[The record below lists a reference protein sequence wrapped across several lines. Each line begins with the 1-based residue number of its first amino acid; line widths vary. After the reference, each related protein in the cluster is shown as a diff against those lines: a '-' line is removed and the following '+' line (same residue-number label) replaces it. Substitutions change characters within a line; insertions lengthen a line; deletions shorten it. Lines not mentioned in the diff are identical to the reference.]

1 MLDLFGT
8 PESNVK
14 GMQRATTQKRWTVS
28 SEAGKAAGV
37 PLALFV
43 ALAASA
49 WHIAKPTDLD
59 QSIYDHIGANGS
71 GAVFHVA
78 QVISY
83 TASPLGGMLLVFVA
97 AALVWWKWRDVVA
110 TFATLIAPAI
120 SAVLQR
126 VAKDIIK
133 RPRPPF
139 TARLT
144 GQSGFGFPSGHAAG
158 IGALVT
164 VLSLLILAKRIS
176 VKQPSATIGVLALFG
191 VLIGFTRLLVGAHY
205 FTDAAAGLAL
215 GAAIACLVTAAIP
228 RLDRM
233 YRRVAHRPGDA
244 MRPADHPAVRSK
256 QTMP

>member
-1 MLDLFGT
+1 M
-8 PESNVK
+8 E
-14 GMQRATTQKRWTVS
+14 RATTPKRWTVS

-49 WHIAKPTDLD
+49 WHLAKPTDLD
-59 QSIYDHIGANGS
+59 QGIYDRIGTDGT

-78 QVISY
+78 KTISY
-83 TASPLGGMLLVFVA
+83 TASPLGGMLLVIA
-97 AALVWWKWRDVVA
+97 AAAFVWWRKRDVVA
-110 TFATLIAPAI
+110 TFATLLAPGIA
-120 SAVLQR
+120 AVLQR
-126 VAKDIIK
+126 VAKDFIR

-139 TARLT
+139 TASLT

-158 IGALVT
+158 IGALAT
-164 VLSLLILAKRIS
+164 VLSLLILAKRLS
-176 VKQPSATIGVLALFG
+176 VKQPGATITVLALFG
-191 VLIGFTRLLVGAHY
+191 VLVAFARLLVGAHY

-215 GAAIACLVTAAIP
+215 GSAIACLVTAVIP
-228 RLDRM
+228 RFDRL
-233 YRRVAHRPGDA
+233 YRRFARRSPEA

>member
-1 MLDLFGT
+1 MD
-8 PESNVK
+8 K
-14 GMQRATTQKRWTVS
+14 ATTPKRWTVS

-49 WHIAKPTDLD
+49 WHLTKPTDLD
-59 QSIYDHIGANGS
+59 QNIYDRIGANGN
-71 GAVFHVA
+71 GGVFHVA
-78 QVISY
+78 KVISY
-83 TASPLGGMLLVFVA
+83 TASPLGGMLLVVAVA
-97 AALVWWKWRDVVA
+97 AFVWWNKRDVVA
-110 TFATLIAPAI
+110 TFATMIAPGIA
-120 SAVLQR
+120 AVAQR
-126 VAKDIIK
+126 VAKEFIK

-158 IGALVT
+158 VGALVT
-164 VLSLLILAKRIS
+164 VLSLLILAKRIA
-176 VKQPSATIGVLALFG
+176 VKQPNATITVLGLFG
-191 VLIGFTRLLVGAHY
+191 ILVAFTRLLVGAHY

-215 GAAIACLVTAAIP
+215 GSAIACLVTAAIP
-228 RLDRM
+228 RLDRI
-233 YRRVAHRPGDA
+233 YGRFARRSPDA

>member
-1 MLDLFGT
+1 M
-8 PESNVK
+8 E
-14 GMQRATTQKRWTVS
+14 RATTPKRWTVS

-49 WHIAKPTDLD
+49 WHLTKPTDLD
-59 QSIYDHIGANGS
+59 QNIYDRIGADGN

-78 QVISY
+78 KVISY
-83 TASPLGGMLLVFVA
+83 TASPLGGMLLVIA
-97 AALVWWKWRDVVA
+97 AAAFVWWKKRDVVA
-110 TFATLIAPAI
+110 TFVTLIAPGLA
-120 SAVLQR
+120 AVLQR
-126 VAKDIIK
+126 VAKDLIK

-139 TARLT
+139 TASLT
-144 GQSGFGFPSGHAAG
+144 GQSGFAFPSGHAAG

-176 VKQPSATIGVLALFG
+176 VKQPTATITLLALFG
-191 VLIGFTRLLVGAHY
+191 VLVAFTRLLVGAHY

-215 GAAIACLVTAAIP
+215 GSAIACLVTAAIP
-228 RLDRM
+228 RLDRIA
-233 YRRVAHRPGDA
+233 RRSPDA
-244 MRPADHPAVRSK
+244 VRPADHPAVRSK